1 MCRGLSAIDTDLV
14 EGFTATVDAVH
25 GQARILDSR
34 IFQVGKAIVGQ
45 MEQENHLTRG
55 TIQEVGRHF
64 VDAIA
69 YFKAAEA
76 QAGLTD
82 PIFQNKKR
90 GKTEDRVKK
99 NSTGVQPFEHE

>member
-25 GQARILDSR
+25 GQTRILDSR

-64 VDAIA
+64 VDAVQRGGAMTRQSLFDLSRSILNK
-69 YFKAAEA
+69 FE
-76 QAGLTD
+76 GLTASLAE
-82 PIFQNKKR
+82 R
-90 GKTEDRVKK
+90 R
-99 NSTGVQPFEHE
+99 